1 MMKTDT
7 KALLTKRDDYFPF
20 TISMKD
26 ITMAVRTYEALVRL
40 NNGQNT
46 AVFVQAVDSS
56 TAKAILESQYGH
68 GAVRGTPLPR

>member
-1 MMKTDT
+1 
-7 KALLTKRDDYFPF
+7 
-20 TISMKD
+20 MKD